1 MRFLVISHAPHFVK
15 EGRIYSYGP
24 LVKEMVLWE
33 KRVEHMVVFA
43 PKMEATTDPINL
55 PYLQIQTRLISS
67 LSLNFTTPG
76 QSLRSFFKLPWI
88 MFKMWSEILK
98 ADHVHLR
105 CPGNLA
111 LIGCF
116 VQVLFPFKKKTAKYA
131 GNWDKESAQ
140 PISYKVQ
147 RWMLSNTWLSHNIS
161 VMVYGQWPDSTQN
174 IKPFFTASYYE
185 KDFISFQKPPIQKS
199 INLIYVGGLFPAK
212 NPMTAMRVLNLLVSK
227 GIDVNLVFC
236 GDGPERVQIQQYAE
250 TKNLEAHVRL
260 LGNVNAEQVKE
271 EFIQAHFL
279 IFLSDSEGW
288 PKVVAESMSWSCVPI
303 TSRVSCVPQMV
314 GFGERGVL
322 VPNDPEKIASK
333 IIELKLNPEEL
344 KQMQTKSRVWARQ
357 FTLEKF
363 GEELGKLL

>member
-1 MRFLVISHAPHFVK
+1 
-15 EGRIYSYGP
+15 
-24 LVKEMVLWE
+24 
-33 KRVEHMVVFA
+33 MVVFA
-43 PKMEATTDPINL
+43 PEMEATADPINL
-55 PYLQIQTRLISS
+55 PYLQTRTRLIASP
-67 LSLNFTTPG
+67 SLNFTTPG
-76 QSLRSFFKLPWI
+76 QLLRSFFKLPWI
-88 MFKMWSEILK
+88 VVKIWLEMHK
-98 ADHVHLR
+98 ADHIHLR

-111 LIGCF
+111 LVGCF

-131 GNWDKESAQ
+131 GNWDKDSAQ

-147 RWMLSNTWLSHNIS
+147 RWILSNTWLSHNIS
-161 VMVYGQWPDSTQN
+161 VMVYGQWPDSNQN

-212 NPMTAMRVLNLLVSK
+212 NPMTAMKVLNLLVSQ
-227 GIDVNLVFC
+227 GIGVNLVFC
-236 GDGPERVQIQQYAE
+236 GDGPERAQIQQYAE
-250 TKNLEAHVRL
+250 TKNMEPHVRL

-314 GFGERGVL
+314 GFGERGVI
-322 VPNDPEKIASK
+322 VPNDPETIASK
-333 IIELKLNPEEL
+333 ILELKLNPQEL
-344 KQMQTKSRVWARQ
+344 EQMQTKSRVWARQ